1 MSKLQI
7 SHLTKHF
14 GPVTAIE
21 NLDLEILDG
30 EFLVLLGPNG
40 AGKTTSLRCVAGLEK
55 PDSGAIQIDGV
66 SMDGKSP
73 AERNVAFVFQNY
85 ALYPRK
91 TVYQN
96 IASPLEARRLPR
108 AEIDQEVHRVMDMLH
123 IPHLIKRRPAQL
135 SGGEQ
140 QRVALGRA
148 LVRDASVYLM
158 DEPITN
164 LDFKLRVEMRTELKR
179 LHDELKHTL
188 LYVTNDQ
195 VEAMS
200 MADRIAVLN
209 HGRLQQVGTPRQV
222 YDHPVNRM
230 VASFVG
236 FPTMNFLACA
246 PTLENGQRLRGL
258 KGNWD
263 LSVHA
268 SLIGNLA
275 WAGQKTAV
283 LGIRP
288 EDLQIHHSQQAN
300 SLPGQIFVT
309 EMLGDR
315 VIVDV
320 KVGEERLKVKASP
333 KFQMKSGENVW
344 LVPDVQRLHLFHA
357 ESGLNLAEKETL

>member
-1 MSKLQI
+1 MSKIQI
-7 SHLTKHF
+7 SHLTKRF
-14 GPVTAIE
+14 GSVTAVE
-21 NLDLEILDG
+21 NLDLEIHDG

-55 PDSGAIQIDGV
+55 PDSGSIQIDGV

-91 TVYQN
+91 TVYEN

-108 AEIDQEVHRVMDMLH
+108 ALIDKEIQRVVAMLH
-123 IPHLIKRRPAQL
+123 IPHLVKRRPAQL

-209 HGRLQQVGTPRQV
+209 NGRLQQVGTPRQV

-236 FPTMNFLACA
+236 FPSMNFLACA
-246 PTLENGQRLRGL
+246 QTLENAQRLRGL
-258 KGNWD
+258 KGAWEISVEESFIRN
-263 LSVHA
+263 LSQPRQEI
-268 SLIGNLA
+268 SI
-275 WAGQKTAV
+275 

-288 EDLQIHHSQQAN
+288 EDISIHTSEQTN

-315 VIVDV
+315 AIVDV
-320 KVGEERLKVKASP
+320 QVGEERVKVKASP
-333 KFQMKSGENVW
+333 KFQMKPGEKVW
-344 LVPDVQRLHLFHA
+344 LVPDIHRLHLFHA
-357 ESGLNLAEKETL
+357 ESGENLAERKIL